1 MVRATRPV
9 MKRYLVQTFGCQMNV
24 HDSRRIEEV
33 LASEGYERTDDSQL
47 ADLIVVNTCSVREKA
62 EHKLLS
68 LLGTMRPLKEERP
81 GVVVAV
87 AGCVAQQEGARLL
100 TRAPHVDIVLGPDNI
115 SELPGLV
122 RHVEREK
129 TAIARTVFDVHDPRF
144 LDAGP
149 ELSRRDREVSS
160 FVTVMKG
167 CDERCTFCIV
177 PYTRGPER
185 YRSSAEVVREI
196 EGLVAG
202 GVREVTLLGQTVNSW
217 HEPGT
222 ASADGSGDGES
233 PSGESP
239 SGESPSG
246 ESPSGESQFARLLRD
261 VARAV
266 PGLVRLRYTSPH
278 PRHVTDEL
286 VRAHAELDVLPAH
299 VHLPVQSGSNRVLK
313 RMLRRYTR
321 EHYVARARALRSA
334 RPLFTLSTD
343 FIVGFPGET
352 EAEFEETLSLVDE
365 VGFSAAFCFKYSPRP
380 YTPALKLADDVP
392 EEVKDERLARLFAA
406 IERSQRAHLDALV
419 GRTATVLIE
428 DLGREGD
435 DGLARW
441 KGRSERHEIV
451 HVEAPPELDL
461 RGALVRVEIVRA
473 NAHSLMA
480 RPAQPLEGLPR
491 REASPF
497 AQVAPAASQPADG
510 RRRLPVT
517 RASG

>member
-1 MVRATRPV
+1 

-33 LASEGYERTDDSQL
+33 LAGVGYERTEDSQL

-100 TRAPHVDIVLGPDNI
+100 SRAPHVDIVLGPDNI
-115 SELPGLV
+115 PELPALV

-129 TAIARTVFDVHDPRF
+129 TPIARTEFDVHDPRF

-185 YRSSAEVVREI
+185 YRASTDIVREI

-202 GVREVTLLGQTVNSW
+202 GVCEVTLLGQTVNSW
-217 HEPGT
+217 HEPGDDGT
-222 ASADGSGDGES
+222 ADAEGES
-233 PSGESP
+233 R
-239 SGESPSG
+239 
-246 ESPSGESQFARLLRD
+246 FAELLRAI
-261 VARAV
+261 ARAV
-266 PGLVRLRYTSPH
+266 PGLARLRYTSPH
-278 PRHVTDEL
+278 PRHITDAL

-299 VHLPVQSGSNRVLK
+299 VHLPVQSGSNRLLK

-321 EHYVARARALRSA
+321 EDYLDCVRRMRDAI
-334 RPLFTLSTD
+334 PGLSLTTD
-343 FIVGFPGET
+343 VIVGFPGET
-352 EAEFEETLSLVDE
+352 DEDFEATLSAVRE
-365 VGFSAAFCFKYSPRP
+365 VGFMDAFTFKFSPREG
-380 YTPALKLADDVP
+380 TPATRLPESDTVPDAVASERLDRLVATVRGIAREQNLGRLGQRVEVLYEKLARRGELLQGRTRDFRTVLVP
-392 EEVKDERLARLFAA
+392 G
-406 IERSQRAHLDALV
+406 DASLV
-419 GRTATVLIE
+419 GRYATV
-428 DLGREGD
+428 
-435 DGLARW
+435 
-441 KGRSERHEIV
+441 
-451 HVEAPPELDL
+451 ELTGTT
-461 RGALVRVEIVRA
+461 GATFT
-473 NAHSLMA
+473 
-480 RPAQPLEGLPR
+480 GT
-491 REASPF
+491 
-497 AQVAPAASQPADG
+497 
-510 RRRLPVT
+510 PVT
-517 RASG
+517 ERAPLPMAS